1 MTRLPFILA
10 DLEAAIDGHLPK
22 PRERMI
28 EVVLE
33 PEAFIAIKQALADHY
48 GWPMNEQDAR
58 TTIPLG
64 QIAITKRG

>member
-28 EVVLE
+28 ELVLE
-33 PEAFIAIKQALADHY
+33 PEAFAAVKHALADHF
-48 GWPMNEQDAR
+48 GVPASADDRRVLN
-58 TTIPLG
+58 IG
-64 QIAITKRG
+64 QVAITKRV